1 MLRITATI
9 QQPSLTQLYQKMQL
23 HQKMQ
28 PEPEGTFVI
37 LDGPCETVVSGGGSS
52 PVVIRIQLPAN
63 KFRHPFRVVGVY
75 EFQRMNHYE
84 IKFSLSMNRQNVPH
98 NCAFSPTLLKDHFVA
113 VEVPPIQTG
122 NSYRMFYEYINDD
135 CDSTDVIALG
145 NLKIADDRRQQMP
158 AITPNSLRK
167 NNMMSLKSGWFTVK
181 GVNGTVLSVV
191 ASNIVNIPFR
201 VLGITDYNNDRYIS
215 SFRVY
220 TEHGGLPHH
229 LDVIDPMKLTNGTFW
244 LTRKS
249 GDQLFDE
256 HTQYRVYYRLA
267 CAPVD
272 DVIATNSE
280 KEWLEKALI
289 EDEVDLSAT
298 GVTISVTEA
307 IATAVAT
314 AKVAA
319 AAAAAAKVTASTVAT
334 TAEDEAGATTATEIR
349 KKFSPKKLSIPLP
362 FFTDG
367 KMDLYISDSLGTGVD
382 FHTCLAPIM
391 ICNIRMMFCPVDHNG
406 VERQLVDNKVFF
418 PKSII
423 VNGSCIASSEV
434 VVSNESNF
442 QMASLIGGL
451 PGSMRYSHGLDYIP
465 ITRIERIRF
474 EFADELMKIISRN
487 GGGAHAGFV
496 RVMYDWLPQIPQSLL
511 ADVQKLSAPYEIRAK
526 VRELGPSHI
535 LIQPVGREG
544 VPIRDHGCYPYDYL
558 VYTGR
563 VVYKGELWDFSPS
576 TTDAEMYA
584 RSPDSWKRE
593 SRIDKLIGVRARVTN
608 PTVEPHLQQSSG
620 LGNNGEMATLL
631 VVRIQRPPA
640 PSKTTTTIPAG
651 CPDHRP
657 ANGVLVN
664 GVFAQLRDDIRLIM
678 QHKHVSC
685 AAAIDILHR
694 NGGTQLRDDIG
705 LIMQHKHV
713 SFETAIDILDRNGGN
728 LKESLLDL
736 Q

>member
-465 ITRIERIRF
+465 IARIDRLRF

-576 TTDAEMYA
+576 TIDTTEMYE

-593 SRIDKLIGVRARVTN
+593 SRVDKLIGVRVRVTADVTN
-608 PTVEPHLQQSSG
+608 PTTVDGPPPHHQQSSSG
-620 LGNNGEMATLL
+620 LGNNDEMATLL
-631 VVRIQRPPA
+631 VIRIQRPPV
-640 PSKTTTTIPAG
+640 PSKTTTTLHAG
-651 CPDHRP
+651 CCCTDHHQ
-657 ANGVLVN
+657 ANNANDDVTPPPPTETVLE
-664 GVFAQLRDDIRLIM
+664 QLEDHIKLIM
-678 QHKHVSC
+678 SQNHVK
-685 AAAIDILHR
+685 R
-694 NGGTQLRDDIG
+694 T
-705 LIMQHKHV
+705 
-713 SFETAIDILDRNGGN
+713 TAIDMLARNGGN
-728 LKESLLDL
+728 LEETLLDL